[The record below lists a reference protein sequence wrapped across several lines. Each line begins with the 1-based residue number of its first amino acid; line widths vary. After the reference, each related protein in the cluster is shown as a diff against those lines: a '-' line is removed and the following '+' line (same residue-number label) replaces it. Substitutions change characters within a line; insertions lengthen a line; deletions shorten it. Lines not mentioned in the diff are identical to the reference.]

1 MINFIALG
9 EGNVELF
16 AGKELIVASNN
27 ADVLAADIVNA
38 GGFAGD
44 GTISASSSCDFAEE
58 YGFATQEEFEV
69 LWEKTLKIVERINEL
84 KKDVADALKGA
95 K

>member
-27 ADVLAADIVNA
+27 ADVLAAGIVNA
-38 GGFAGD
+38 GGFGSD
-44 GTISASSSCDFAEE
+44 SISASSSCDFAEE
-58 YGFATQEEFEV
+58 YGFETQEEFEV
-69 LWEKTLKIVERINEL
+69 LWEKTLQIVKRIYDL
-84 KKDVADALKGA
+84 KKDVADAVKGA